1 MVEVVRLLH
10 FHLSLGILLPLFH
23 SLFWRCIILEEEDM
37 VAMDTEV
44 LDNQCGYLS
53 SFFNEIKFIAVM
65 LFLQLINYVF
75 FYNYKES

>member
-1 MVEVVRLLH
+1 
-10 FHLSLGILLPLFH
+10 
-23 SLFWRCIILEEEDM
+23 M

-44 LDNQCGYLS
+44 LDNQCVYLS
-53 SFFNEIKFIAVM
+53 SFSNEIKFIAVM